1 MEAKQVHEAM
11 EKAKGMSNRA
21 EEMRVR
27 VAAHIGDS
35 SAQLLTEYLIGEKIV
50 STMMKIT
57 LKGID
62 NPLMRSLVEAN
73 LTDFAERRMIGALE
87 QMRFR
92 MDRDNVPNE
101 KRLAALADI
110 VSVLMDEDP
119 AVCQKVIDSQEVD
132 AAGQKDFMDFNVL
145 FRSN

>member
-1 MEAKQVHEAM
+1 
-11 EKAKGMSNRA
+11 
-21 EEMRVR
+21 
-27 VAAHIGDS
+27 
-35 SAQLLTEYLIGEKIV
+35 
-50 STMMKIT
+50 
-57 LKGID
+57 
-62 NPLMRSLVEAN
+62 
-73 LTDFAERRMIGALE
+73 MIGTLE

-119 AVCQKVIDSQEVD
+119 AVCQKTIDEQEPDVT
-132 AAGQKDFMDFNVL
+132 GQKDFKDFNVL